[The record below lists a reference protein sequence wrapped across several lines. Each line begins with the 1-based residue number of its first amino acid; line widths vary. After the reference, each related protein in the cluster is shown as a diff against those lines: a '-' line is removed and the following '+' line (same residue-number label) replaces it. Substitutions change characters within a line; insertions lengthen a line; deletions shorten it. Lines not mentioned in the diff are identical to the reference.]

1 MIDSDSVDSAD
12 SADQA
17 ALLALLSAR
26 GSVTSSELQAALG
39 RSQPTV
45 SRLLAAAM
53 PAPLV
58 LGSGRRTRYALPRPI
73 VGAAAQH
80 TLHWVHESGHIEA
93 WGQLSFLHGNQVH
106 VRAQGVDLLTRGHL
120 PWFMA
125 PLRGEGFLGQLQA
138 RRLAVHGLGD
148 NPERWPLEHVLF
160 AALQT
165 TDAPGALVLGE
176 PQPVVHTSANH
187 DQLADMLASSLPA
200 GSSAGGEQA
209 KFLTHRADGQPLL
222 VKFSPPRGSP
232 FGIRWHAL
240 LHLEALA
247 LAVLAEHGVPVAAAR
262 VVETARRTYLES
274 VRFDRI
280 GRSGR
285 RHVVPLHAV
294 HEAFVTGP
302 RQHWADTCDALVRQ
316 RRLPAEAAA
325 QVRAVMQFGRLIG
338 NTDMHFGNL
347 SLFVA
352 PGDVAAGRFAL
363 APVYDML
370 PMRWRPDPHADGFD
384 LLPFEP
390 MPLDLQSPARPVA
403 LVFWQGAAEHPA
415 LDAAF
420 RELAATMAQR
430 LGSA

>member
-1 MIDSDSVDSAD
+1 M
-12 SADQA
+12 
-17 ALLALLSAR
+17 ALLGLLSAR
-26 GSVTSSELQAALG
+26 GSMASAELQAALG

-45 SRLLAAAM
+45 SRLLAAAV
-53 PAPLV
+53 PTPLV
-58 LGSGRRTRYALPRPI
+58 LGSGRRTRYALPHPI
-73 VGAAAQH
+73 VGAPAQH
-80 TLHWVHESGHIEA
+80 TLHWVHEDGRIEA
-93 WGQLSFLHGNQVH
+93 WGRLSFLHGDQIH
-106 VRAQGVDLLTRGHL
+106 VQADGIDLLARHQW

-125 PLRGEGFLGQLQA
+125 PLRAEGFLGRLLA

-148 NPERWPLEHVLF
+148 NPERWPLEHALF

-176 PQPVVHTSANH
+176 PQPVAAVAASH
-187 DQLADMLASSLPA
+187 DHIADTVASSLPA

-209 KFLTHRADGQPLL
+209 KFLTHRADGQSLL

-232 FGIRWHAL
+232 YGIRWHAL

-274 VRFDRI
+274 ERFDRI
-280 GRSGR
+280 GRAGR
-285 RHVVPLHAV
+285 RHAVPLHAV
-294 HEAFVTGP
+294 HEAFVGGP
-302 RQHWADTCDALVRQ
+302 RQHWADTCDALARQ
-316 RRLPAEAAA
+316 RRLPAEASA

-352 PGDVAAGRFAL
+352 PGDVAAGRFTL

-403 LVFWQGAAEHPA
+403 LVFWRRAAEHSA
-415 LDAAF
+415 LDAPM
-420 RELAATMAQR
+420 RELAAAMARR
-430 LGSA
+430 LAAG

>member
-1 MIDSDSVDSAD
+1 MIDPDSAE
-12 SADQA
+12 QA

-26 GSVTSSELQAALG
+26 GSASSAELQAALG

-45 SRLLAAAM
+45 SRLLAKLL

-58 LGSGRRTRYALPRPI
+58 LGSGRSTRYALPHGI
-73 VGAAAQH
+73 HGAPAQH
-80 TLHWVHESGHIEA
+80 PLHWTHEDGRIEA
-93 WGQLSFLHGNQVH
+93 WGRVSFLHGNQVH
-106 VRAQGVDLLTRGHL
+106 VHAAGIDLLVRDRL

-125 PLRGEGFLGQLQA
+125 PLRAEGFLGRLLA
-138 RRLAVHGLGD
+138 RRLAAYGLGD
-148 NPERWPLEHVLF
+148 NPERWPLEHLLF
-160 AALQT
+160 AALQS

-176 PQPVVHTSANH
+176 PQHLVPVTGSH
-187 DQLADMLASSLPA
+187 DELADTVASSFPV

-209 KFLTHRADGQPLL
+209 KFLSRRADGQAVL

-247 LAVLAEHGVPVAAAR
+247 LVVLAEHGVPVAAAR

-274 VRFDRI
+274 ERFDRI
-280 GRSGR
+280 GHLGR
-285 RHVVPLHAV
+285 RHAVPLHAV
-294 HEAFVTGP
+294 HETFVAGP

-316 RRLPAEAAA
+316 RRLPTDAAA

-352 PGDVAAGRFAL
+352 PGEVAAGRFTL

-370 PMRWRPDPHADGFD
+370 PMRWRPDPQSGGFD
-384 LLPFEP
+384 HLPFEP

-403 LVFWQGAAEHPA
+403 LEFWRRAAEHAA
-415 LDAAF
+415 LDAAM
-420 RELAATMAQR
+420 RQLAATMAQR
-430 LGSA
+430 LAVA